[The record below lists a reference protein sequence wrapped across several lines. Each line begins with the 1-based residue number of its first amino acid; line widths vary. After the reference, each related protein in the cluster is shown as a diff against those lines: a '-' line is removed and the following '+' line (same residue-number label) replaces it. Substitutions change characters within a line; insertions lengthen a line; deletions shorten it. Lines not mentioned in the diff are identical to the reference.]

1 MNSKR
6 GVFEAAGINRHPAWQ
21 WQTPSCYRQRYWMDQ
36 VILYQSSSTKIEGYT
51 MNDTEVLR
59 EIEALVE
66 EEHELYARGETE
78 HVLTEDEQARLE
90 ALQVQL
96 NQFWDLLRRR
106 RATRDYG
113 GDPDQETLRD
123 AETVKNYWS

>member
-1 MNSKR
+1 MS
-6 GVFEAAGINRHPAWQ
+6 
-21 WQTPSCYRQRYWMDQ
+21 
-36 VILYQSSSTKIEGYT
+36 
-51 MNDTEVLR
+51 DTEVLR
-59 EIEALVE
+59 DIEALVE

-96 NQFWDLLRRR
+96 NQLWDLLRRR

-123 AETVKNYWS
+123 AETVKNYRP